1 MKSLKFFI
9 LDGAFAIHRLKA
21 EAAIPKAVYA
31 SPFYAIAKSEN
42 ELSIVA
48 AEKIAIESERSEPGW
63 SALRVEGTLDFGET
77 GILAGIAAT
86 LAKAGIS
93 IFAVSTF
100 DTDYILLKSGQLK
113 EAKAALTAAGHKFAR
128 PRKPEE
134 EKTAAS
140 WAVSAYREVLEKHIP
155 AIRSLLTE
163 KIGPASLATLRGKA
177 ALGVAVGSAYEFLP
191 TAVRIVVPRQVF
203 VDFVVENLDRIL
215 PKMPESNPKTQ
226 GRKGAKKT
234 PAKETAKK

>member
-1 MKSLKFFI
+1 MKSLKFTI
-9 LDGAFAIHRLKA
+9 LDGTFAIHRLKA
-21 EAAIPKAVYA
+21 DASIPKAVFA

-48 AEKIAIESERSEPGW
+48 AEGIAIESERSEPGW
-63 SALRVEGTLDFGET
+63 SALRVDGTLDFSET

-86 LAKAGIS
+86 LAKTGVS

-100 DTDYILLKSGQLK
+100 ETDYILLKSERLK
-113 EAKAALTAAGHKFAR
+113 DAKAALSDAGHKFAR
-128 PRKPEE
+128 PRKQEQKPD
-134 EKTAAS
+134 S

-155 AIRSLLTE
+155 AIRGLLSD
-163 KIGPASLATLRGKA
+163 KIGPVTLAALRGKA
-177 ALGVAVGSAYEFLP
+177 TLGVAVGSAYEFLP
-191 TAVRIVVPRQVF
+191 VAVRIVVPRQVF

-215 PKMPESNPKTQ
+215 PKTPESNPKAQ
-226 GRKGAKKT
+226 GRKDPKKT

>member
-1 MKSLKFFI
+1 MKSLKFI
-9 LDGAFAIHRLKA
+9 VLDGAFCIHRLKA
-21 EAAIPKAVYA
+21 DASIPKAVFA
-31 SPFYAIAKSEN
+31 SPFYAITKSEH

-48 AEKIAIESERSEPGW
+48 AEGIAIESDKSEPGW

-100 DTDYILLKSGQLK
+100 DTDYILLKSERLK
-113 EAKAALTAAGHKFAR
+113 EAKAALMADGHKFAR
-128 PRKPEE
+128 PRKPEA
-134 EKTAAS
+134 EKPAAS
-140 WAVSAYREVLEKHIP
+140 WAVSAYHEVLEKHLP

-163 KIGPASLATLRGKA
+163 KIGPGALASLRGKA

-215 PKMPESNPKTQ
+215 PKQAEKNKESA
-226 GRKGAKKT
+226 RAKK
-234 PAKETAKK
+234 